1 MASFTKFAILKVF
14 GDLAAS
20 RPVDKI
26 TVKDITDQCGISRNT
41 FYYHYQDIY
50 QVLKAYV
57 QYSAEHVIELMVEDE
72 GEDGKAGLKEI
83 RYLEANRE
91 LLCNLYR
98 SAANEEVR
106 NCLQSASQI
115 IFDRLIESV
124 SQGMEVQAE
133 DKKILSA
140 VCQYTVRGIMTSW
153 MEEDGM
159 LNGETLEQVLVR
171 LDYLFKGAIR
181 EALMRSASREQGLLP
196 ESKMLYN
203 D

>member
-57 QYSAEHVIELMVEDE
+57 QYSAEHVFQLMVDDE
-72 GEDGKAGLKEI
+72 GEDCKAGLKEI
-83 RYLEANRE
+83 CYLEANRE

-133 DKKILSA
+133 DKKLLSA

-196 ESKMLYN
+196 ESKML
-203 D
+203 

>member
-181 EALMRSASREQGLLP
+181 EALMRSASREQRLLP
-196 ESKMLYN
+196 ESKML
-203 D
+203 

>member
-115 IFDRLIESV
+115 FDRLIESV

-196 ESKMLYN
+196 ESKML
-203 D
+203 

>member
-1 MASFTKFAILKVF
+1 MASFTKFAILRVF

-57 QYSAEHVIELMVEDE
+57 QYSTERVIELMAEDE
-72 GEDGKAGLKEI
+72 EESGRAGLKGI

-106 NCLQSASQI
+106 TCLQSASQV

-124 SQGMEVQAE
+124 SQGMEAQAE
-133 DKKILSA
+133 DKRILSS

-153 MEEDGM
+153 MEEDGA
-159 LNGETLEQVLVR
+159 LNGETLEQVLAR

-181 EALMRSASREQGLLP
+181 EALMRSASREQELLQ
-196 ESKMLYN
+196 ESKIL
-203 D
+203 

>member
-171 LDYLFKGAIR
+171 LDYLFKWGHKRSVDAGAR
-181 EALMRSASREQGLLP
+181 PENRGFLP
-196 ESKMLYN
+196 ESKML
-203 D
+203 

>member
-159 LNGETLEQVLVR
+159 LNGETQEQVLVR

-196 ESKMLYN
+196 ESKML
-203 D
+203 

>member
-106 NCLQSASQI
+106 NCLQSANQI

-196 ESKMLYN
+196 ESKML
-203 D
+203 

>member
-153 MEEDGM
+153 IEEDGM

-196 ESKMLYN
+196 ESKML
-203 D
+203 

>member
-72 GEDGKAGLKEI
+72 GEDGKAGLREI

-124 SQGMEVQAE
+124 SQGMEVHTQCGVPVYGSGDHDQLDGRGWNAE
-133 DKKILSA
+133 
-140 VCQYTVRGIMTSW
+140 RGNT
-153 MEEDGM
+153 GA
-159 LNGETLEQVLVR
+159 GFGPPG
-171 LDYLFKGAIR
+171 LFV
-181 EALMRSASREQGLLP
+181 
-196 ESKMLYN
+196 
-203 D
+203 

>member
-98 SAANEEVR
+98 SAANKEVR

-196 ESKMLYN
+196 ESKML
-203 D
+203 

>member
-1 MASFTKFAILKVF
+1 MAVFTKIVIMRVF
-14 GDLAAS
+14 EELLAFKQL
-20 RPVDKI
+20 DKI
-26 TVKDITDQCGISRNT
+26 TVKDITDKCGISRNT

-153 MEEDGM
+153 REEDGM

-196 ESKMLYN
+196 ESKML
-203 D
+203 

>member
-115 IFDRLIESV
+115 IFDRFIESV

-196 ESKMLYN
+196 ESKML
-203 D
+203 

>member
-57 QYSAEHVIELMVEDE
+57 QYSAEIELMVEDE

-196 ESKMLYN
+196 ESKML
-203 D
+203 

>member
-124 SQGMEVQAE
+124 SQGLEVEAE
-133 DKKILSA
+133 DKKILRA
-140 VCQYTVRGIMTSW
+140 VCLFTGRGIMTSW

-196 ESKMLYN
+196 ESKML
-203 D
+203 

>member
-140 VCQYTVRGIMTSW
+140 VCPYTVRGIMTSW

-196 ESKMLYN
+196 ESKML
-203 D
+203 

>member
-124 SQGMEVQAE
+124 SQGMEEQAE

-196 ESKMLYN
+196 ESKML
-203 D
+203 

>member
-140 VCQYTVRGIMTSW
+140 VCQYTVRGIMASW

-196 ESKMLYN
+196 ESKML
-203 D
+203 

>member
-171 LDYLFKGAIR
+171 LDYLFKVAIR

-196 ESKMLYN
+196 ESKML
-203 D
+203 

>member
-41 FYYHYQDIY
+41 FYYHYQEIY

-196 ESKMLYN
+196 ESKML
-203 D
+203 

>member
-171 LDYLFKGAIR
+171 LGYLFKGAIR

-196 ESKMLYN
+196 ESKML
-203 D
+203 

>member
-72 GEDGKAGLKEI
+72 GEDGKAGLREI

-171 LDYLFKGAIR
+171 LGYLFKGAIR
-181 EALMRSASREQGLLP
+181 EALVRSASREQGLLP
-196 ESKMLYN
+196 ESKML
-203 D
+203 

>member
-1 MASFTKFAILKVF
+1 M
-14 GDLAAS
+14 
-20 RPVDKI
+20 
-26 TVKDITDQCGISRNT
+26 
-41 FYYHYQDIY
+41 
-50 QVLKAYV
+50 LKAYV

-140 VCQYTVRGIMTSW
+140 VCQYTVCLLYTSRC
-153 MEEDGM
+153 
-159 LNGETLEQVLVR
+159 V
-171 LDYLFKGAIR
+171 
-181 EALMRSASREQGLLP
+181 
-196 ESKMLYN
+196 
-203 D
+203 

>member
-196 ESKMLYN
+196 ESRML
-203 D
+203 

>member
-57 QYSAEHVIELMVEDE
+57 QYSAEHVIKLMVEDE

-196 ESKMLYN
+196 ESKML
-203 D
+203 

>member
-181 EALMRSASREQGLLP
+181 EALIRSASREQGLLP
-196 ESKMLYN
+196 ESKML
-203 D
+203 

>member
-72 GEDGKAGLKEI
+72 GEDGKAGLREI
-83 RYLEANRE
+83 RYLGANRE

-171 LDYLFKGAIR
+171 LGYLFKGAIR

-196 ESKMLYN
+196 ESKML
-203 D
+203 

>member
-72 GEDGKAGLKEI
+72 GEDGKVGLKEI

-196 ESKMLYN
+196 ESKML
-203 D
+203 

>member
-57 QYSAEHVIELMVEDE
+57 QYSAEHMIELMVEDE
-72 GEDGKAGLKEI
+72 GEDGKAGLREI

-171 LDYLFKGAIR
+171 LGYLFKGAIR

-196 ESKMLYN
+196 ESKML
-203 D
+203 

>member
-20 RPVDKI
+20 RP
-26 TVKDITDQCGISRNT
+26 VKDITDQCGISRNT

-196 ESKMLYN
+196 ESKML
-203 D
+203 

>member
-1 MASFTKFAILKVF
+1 MASFTKFSILKGF

-196 ESKMLYN
+196 ESKML
-203 D
+203 

>member
-159 LNGETLEQVLVR
+159 PNGETLEQVLVR

-196 ESKMLYN
+196 ESKML
-203 D
+203 

>member
-140 VCQYTVRGIMTSW
+140 VYQYTVRGIMTSW

-196 ESKMLYN
+196 ESKML
-203 D
+203 

>member
-153 MEEDGM
+153 MEEDGT

-181 EALMRSASREQGLLP
+181 EALLRSASREQRLLLP
-196 ESKMLYN
+196 ESKIL
-203 D
+203 

>member
-14 GDLAAS
+14 GDLATS

-196 ESKMLYN
+196 ESKML
-203 D
+203 

>member
-72 GEDGKAGLKEI
+72 GEDGKAGLREI

-153 MEEDGM
+153 REEDGM

-171 LDYLFKGAIR
+171 LGYLFKGAIR

-196 ESKMLYN
+196 ESKML
-203 D
+203 

>member
-72 GEDGKAGLKEI
+72 GEDGKAGLTEI

-196 ESKMLYN
+196 ESKML
-203 D
+203 

>member
-196 ESKMLYN
+196 ESKMF
-203 D
+203 

>member
-20 RPVDKI
+20 RQVGKI

-196 ESKMLYN
+196 ESKML
-203 D
+203 

>member
-41 FYYHYQDIY
+41 VYYHYQDIY

-196 ESKMLYN
+196 ESKML
-203 D
+203 